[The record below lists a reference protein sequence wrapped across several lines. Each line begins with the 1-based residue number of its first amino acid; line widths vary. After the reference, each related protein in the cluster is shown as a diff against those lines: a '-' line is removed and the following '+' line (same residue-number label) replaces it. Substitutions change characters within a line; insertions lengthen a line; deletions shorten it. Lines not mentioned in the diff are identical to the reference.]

1 MLLPIHL
8 NLNNSFWNTKTMQV
22 QIKKQLK
29 IELDQADVTLAIRN
43 FLATNGYTISEAELE
58 KINYV
63 KSPRDGLRAELN
75 ITEESG
81 VETETQAVVTT
92 AVEAA
97 KEHIAE
103 IGLAVVETEDPGEVA
118 TPSVEDVAV
127 NEAVERALVPE
138 VETED
143 EVEPATAAV
152 AVEPSAEEPPRTK
165 LFM

>member
-1 MLLPIHL
+1 
-8 NLNNSFWNTKTMQV
+8 MQV

-29 IELDQADVTLAIRN
+29 IELDQADITLAIRN
-43 FLATNGYTISEAELE
+43 FLAANGYTISEVELE

-81 VETETQAVVTT
+81 VEAEAPVGVTT
-92 AVEAA
+92 AVEA
-97 KEHIAE
+97 
-103 IGLAVVETEDPGEVA
+103 TEVDVPVGVSTDVPVGVTVDVTEAPGEVA

-138 VETED
+138 VETETET
-143 EVEPATAAV
+143 EVEPVTAAV
-152 AVEPSAEEPPRTK
+152 VSPTTTEVPSRTK

>member
-1 MLLPIHL
+1 
-8 NLNNSFWNTKTMQV
+8 MQV

-29 IELDQADVTLAIRN
+29 IELDQADITLAIRN
-43 FLATNGYTISEAELE
+43 FLAANGYTISEAELE

-81 VETETQAVVTT
+81 VEPEAPAGVTT
-92 AVEAA
+92 AVEA
-97 KEHIAE
+97 
-103 IGLAVVETEDPGEVA
+103 TEADVPVNVPADVPVGVTDAPGEIA

-127 NEAVERALVPE
+127 NAAVERALAP
-138 VETED
+138 ETETEA
-143 EVEPATAAV
+143 EVEPVTAPV
-152 AVEPSAEEPPRTK
+152 AVEPPTEAPPRTK

>member
-1 MLLPIHL
+1 
-8 NLNNSFWNTKTMQV
+8 MQV

-29 IELDQADVTLAIRN
+29 IELDQADITLAIRN
-43 FLATNGYTISEAELE
+43 FLAANGYTISEAELE

-81 VETETQAVVTT
+81 VEPEASAVVATETQVVTLEARPV
-92 AVEAA
+92 AVEANVTL
-97 KEHIAE
+97 
-103 IGLAVVETEDPGEVA
+103 LANTVTESVDEGPGEVA
-118 TPSVEDVAV
+118 TPSVQDVAV
-127 NEAVERALVPE
+127 TEAVERALVPE

-143 EVEPATAAV
+143 EVEPATATV
-152 AVEPSAEEPPRTK
+152 AVEPSAEEAPRTK

>member
-1 MLLPIHL
+1 
-8 NLNNSFWNTKTMQV
+8 MQV

-29 IELDQADVTLAIRN
+29 IELDQADITLAIRN
-43 FLATNGYTISEAELE
+43 FLAANGYTISEAELE

-81 VETETQAVVTT
+81 VETEIQAVVAT

-97 KEHIAE
+97 EVDTP
-103 IGLAVVETEDPGEVA
+103 VVETEAPGEVA

-127 NEAVERALVPE
+127 TEAVERALVPE
-138 VETED
+138 VEPED
-143 EVEPATAAV
+143 EVEPATVAV

>member
-1 MLLPIHL
+1 
-8 NLNNSFWNTKTMQV
+8 MQV

-29 IELDQADVTLAIRN
+29 IELDQADITLAIRN
-43 FLATNGYTISEAELE
+43 FLAANGYTISEAELE

-81 VETETQAVVTT
+81 VESEAPVGVTT

-97 KEHIAE
+97 EVDVPV
-103 IGLAVVETEDPGEVA
+103 GVTEAPGEVA

-138 VETED
+138 AEPED
-143 EVEPATAAV
+143 EVEPATVAV

>member
-1 MLLPIHL
+1 
-8 NLNNSFWNTKTMQV
+8 MQV

-29 IELDQADVTLAIRN
+29 IELDQADITLAIRN
-43 FLATNGYTISEAELE
+43 FLAANGYTISEAELE

-81 VETETQAVVTT
+81 VEPEAPVGVTT
-92 AVEAA
+92 AVEA
-97 KEHIAE
+97 
-103 IGLAVVETEDPGEVA
+103 TEVDAPVDVPVGVT
-118 TPSVEDVAV
+118 TPSVEDVAI

-138 VETED
+138 VEPED
-143 EVEPATAAV
+143 EVEPATTTV

>member
-1 MLLPIHL
+1 
-8 NLNNSFWNTKTMQV
+8 MQV

-29 IELDQADVTLAIRN
+29 IELDQADITLAIRN
-43 FLATNGYTISEAELE
+43 FLAANGYTISEAELE

-92 AVEAA
+92 TVEATEVDA
-97 KEHIAE
+97 P
-103 IGLAVVETEDPGEVA
+103 VVETEAPGEVA

-143 EVEPATAAV
+143 EVEPATVAAV
-152 AVEPSAEEPPRTK
+152 VEPSAEEPPRTK

>member
-1 MLLPIHL
+1 
-8 NLNNSFWNTKTMQV
+8 MQV

-29 IELDQADVTLAIRN
+29 IELDQADITLAIRN
-43 FLATNGYTISEAELE
+43 FLAANGYTISEAELE

-81 VETETQAVVTT
+81 VETEAPVGVTT
-92 AVEAA
+92 AVEA
-97 KEHIAE
+97 
-103 IGLAVVETEDPGEVA
+103 TEVDVPVGVTEAPGEVV

-138 VETED
+138 VEPED
-143 EVEPATAAV
+143 EVEPAPVAV

>member
-1 MLLPIHL
+1 
-8 NLNNSFWNTKTMQV
+8 MQV

-29 IELDQADVTLAIRN
+29 IELDQADITLAIRN
-43 FLATNGYTISEAELE
+43 FLAANGYTISEAELE

-81 VETETQAVVTT
+81 VETEIQAVVTT
-92 AVEAA
+92 AVEAT
-97 KEHIAE
+97 EVDTP
-103 IGLAVVETEDPGEVA
+103 VVETEEPGEVA

-143 EVEPATAAV
+143 EVEPVTAAV
-152 AVEPSAEEPPRTK
+152 AVEPPTEAPPRTK

>member
-1 MLLPIHL
+1 
-8 NLNNSFWNTKTMQV
+8 MQV

-29 IELDQADVTLAIRN
+29 IELDQADITLAIRN
-43 FLATNGYTISEAELE
+43 FLAANGYTISEAELE

-81 VETETQAVVTT
+81 VETEIQAVVTT
-92 AVEAA
+92 AVEAT
-97 KEHIAE
+97 EVDTP
-103 IGLAVVETEDPGEVA
+103 VVETEEPGEVA

-127 NEAVERALVPE
+127 NEAVERALAPE

-143 EVEPATAAV
+143 EVEAATVAV
-152 AVEPSAEEPPRTK
+152 AVEPSTEEPPRTK

>member
-1 MLLPIHL
+1 
-8 NLNNSFWNTKTMQV
+8 MQV

-29 IELDQADVTLAIRN
+29 IELDQADITLAIRN
-43 FLATNGYTISEAELE
+43 FLAANGYTISEAELE

-81 VETETQAVVTT
+81 VETEIQAVVAT

-97 KEHIAE
+97 EVDTP
-103 IGLAVVETEDPGEVA
+103 VVETEAPGEVA

-138 VETED
+138 VEPED
-143 EVEPATAAV
+143 EVEPATVAV
-152 AVEPSAEEPPRTK
+152 AVEPPAEEPPRTK

>member
-1 MLLPIHL
+1 
-8 NLNNSFWNTKTMQV
+8 MQV

-29 IELDQADVTLAIRN
+29 IELDQADITLAIRN
-43 FLATNGYTISEAELE
+43 FLAANGYTISEAELE

-81 VETETQAVVTT
+81 VEPEAPVGVTT

-97 KEHIAE
+97 EVDTP
-103 IGLAVVETEDPGEVA
+103 VVETEEPGEVA

-138 VETED
+138 VEDED
-143 EVEPATAAV
+143 EVEPATVAV

>member
-1 MLLPIHL
+1 
-8 NLNNSFWNTKTMQV
+8 MQV

-29 IELDQADVTLAIRN
+29 IELDQADITLAIRN
-43 FLATNGYTISEAELE
+43 FLAANGYTISEAELE

-81 VETETQAVVTT
+81 VETEIQAVVAT

-97 KEHIAE
+97 EVDTP
-103 IGLAVVETEDPGEVA
+103 VVETEAPGEVA

-138 VETED
+138 VKPED
-143 EVEPATAAV
+143 EVEPATVAV
-152 AVEPSAEEPPRTK
+152 AVEPPAEEPPRTK

>member
-1 MLLPIHL
+1 
-8 NLNNSFWNTKTMQV
+8 MQV

-29 IELDQADVTLAIRN
+29 IELDQVDITLAIRN
-43 FLATNGYTISEAELE
+43 FLAANGYTINEAELE

-81 VETETQAVVTT
+81 VETETQAIVTT
-92 AVEAA
+92 AVEA
-97 KEHIAE
+97 
-103 IGLAVVETEDPGEVA
+103 TEVDVPVDVPVGVTEGPGEVA

-127 NEAVERALVPE
+127 NEAVERALAPA

-143 EVEPATAAV
+143 EVAPATATV
-152 AVEPSAEEPPRTK
+152 PVEPPTEEPPRIK
-165 LFM
+165 LFV

>member
-1 MLLPIHL
+1 
-8 NLNNSFWNTKTMQV
+8 MQV

-29 IELDQADVTLAIRN
+29 IELDQADITLAIRN
-43 FLATNGYTISEAELE
+43 FLAANGYTISEAELE

-81 VETETQAVVTT
+81 VEPEAPVGVTT
-92 AVEAA
+92 AVEA
-97 KEHIAE
+97 
-103 IGLAVVETEDPGEVA
+103 TEVDVPVGVTEAPGEVA

-127 NEAVERALVPE
+127 NEAVERALAPE
-138 VETED
+138 VESED

>member
-1 MLLPIHL
+1 
-8 NLNNSFWNTKTMQV
+8 MQV

-29 IELDQADVTLAIRN
+29 IELDQADITLAIRN
-43 FLATNGYTISEAELE
+43 FLAANGYTISEAELE

-81 VETETQAVVTT
+81 VEPEAPVGVTT
-92 AVEAA
+92 AVEA
-97 KEHIAE
+97 
-103 IGLAVVETEDPGEVA
+103 TEVDVPVDVPVGVTEAPGEVA

-127 NEAVERALVPE
+127 TEAVERALAPE
-138 VETED
+138 VETEA
-143 EVEPATAAV
+143 EVEPVTAAV
-152 AVEPSAEEPPRTK
+152 AVEPRTEEPPRTK

>member
-1 MLLPIHL
+1 
-8 NLNNSFWNTKTMQV
+8 MQV

-29 IELDQADVTLAIRN
+29 IELDQADITLAIRN
-43 FLATNGYTISEAELE
+43 FLAANGYTISEAELE

-81 VETETQAVVTT
+81 VETEAPVGVTT
-92 AVEAA
+92 AVEAT
-97 KEHIAE
+97 EV
-103 IGLAVVETEDPGEVA
+103 AVPVDVPVGVTVDVPVDVTEAPGEVA

-127 NEAVERALVPE
+127 NEAVERALAPE
-138 VETED
+138 VETEAED
-143 EVEPATAAV
+143 EVEPATDAV

>member
-1 MLLPIHL
+1 
-8 NLNNSFWNTKTMQV
+8 MQV

-29 IELDQADVTLAIRN
+29 IELDQADITLAIRN
-43 FLATNGYTISEAELE
+43 FLAANGYTISEAELE

-81 VETETQAVVTT
+81 VETEVQAVVTT
-92 AVEAA
+92 AVEA
-97 KEHIAE
+97 
-103 IGLAVVETEDPGEVA
+103 TEVDVTVDVPVGVTEAPGEVA

-127 NEAVERALVPE
+127 NEAVERALAPE
-138 VETED
+138 VETEA
-143 EVEPATAAV
+143 EVEPVTATAAV
-152 AVEPSAEEPPRTK
+152 EPPTEAPPRTK

>member
-1 MLLPIHL
+1 
-8 NLNNSFWNTKTMQV
+8 MQV

-29 IELDQADVTLAIRN
+29 IELDQADITLAIRN
-43 FLATNGYTISEAELE
+43 FLAANGYTISEAELE

-81 VETETQAVVTT
+81 VETEIQAVVTT
-92 AVEAA
+92 AVEAT
-97 KEHIAE
+97 EVDVP
-103 IGLAVVETEDPGEVA
+103 VVETEEPGEVA

-138 VETED
+138 VEPED
-143 EVEPATAAV
+143 EVEPATVAV
-152 AVEPSAEEPPRTK
+152 AVEPPAEEPPRTK

>member
-1 MLLPIHL
+1 
-8 NLNNSFWNTKTMQV
+8 MQV

-29 IELDQADVTLAIRN
+29 IELDQADITLAIRN
-43 FLATNGYTISEAELE
+43 FLAANGYTISEAELE

-81 VETETQAVVTT
+81 VESEASTPAVTEPKVVTSEPVT
-92 AVEAA
+92 AA
-97 KEHIAE
+97 
-103 IGLAVVETEDPGEVA
+103 TEDNATPVVNTTAEVEDDEPGEVA

-127 NEAVERALVPE
+127 TEAVERALVPE
-138 VETED
+138 VEPED
-143 EVEPATAAV
+143 EVEPATAAAV
-152 AVEPSAEEPPRTK
+152 VEPSAEEPPRTK

>member
-1 MLLPIHL
+1 
-8 NLNNSFWNTKTMQV
+8 MQV

-29 IELDQADVTLAIRN
+29 IELDQADITLAIRN
-43 FLATNGYTISEAELE
+43 FLAANGYTISEAELE

-81 VETETQAVVTT
+81 VETEAPVGVTT
-92 AVEAA
+92 AVEA
-97 KEHIAE
+97 
-103 IGLAVVETEDPGEVA
+103 TEVDVPVGVTEAPGEVV
-118 TPSVEDVAV
+118 TLSVEDVAV

-138 VETED
+138 VEPED
-143 EVEPATAAV
+143 EVEPAPVAV

>member
-1 MLLPIHL
+1 
-8 NLNNSFWNTKTMQV
+8 MQV

-29 IELDQADVTLAIRN
+29 IELDQADITLAIRN
-43 FLATNGYTISEAELE
+43 FLAANGYTISEAELE

-81 VETETQAVVTT
+81 VETEAPVGVTT
-92 AVEAA
+92 AVEA
-97 KEHIAE
+97 
-103 IGLAVVETEDPGEVA
+103 TEVDVPTGVTEAPGEVA

-127 NEAVERALVPE
+127 NEAVERALAPE
-138 VETED
+138 VETEA
-143 EVEPATAAV
+143 EVEPVTAAV
-152 AVEPSAEEPPRTK
+152 AVEPPTEEPPRTK

>member
-1 MLLPIHL
+1 
-8 NLNNSFWNTKTMQV
+8 MQV

-29 IELDQADVTLAIRN
+29 IELDQADITLAIRN
-43 FLATNGYTISEAELE
+43 FLAANGYTISEAELE

-81 VETETQAVVTT
+81 VETEAPVGVTT
-92 AVEAA
+92 AVEATEVDVPVGVTVDA
-97 KEHIAE
+97 P
-103 IGLAVVETEDPGEVA
+103 VVETEAPGEVA

-127 NEAVERALVPE
+127 TEAVERALVPE
-138 VETED
+138 VEPED
-143 EVEPATAAV
+143 EVEPATVAV

>member
-1 MLLPIHL
+1 
-8 NLNNSFWNTKTMQV
+8 MQV

-29 IELDQADVTLAIRN
+29 IELDQADITLAIRN
-43 FLATNGYTISEAELE
+43 FLAANGYTISEAELE

-81 VETETQAVVTT
+81 VETEIQAVVAT

-97 KEHIAE
+97 EVDTP
-103 IGLAVVETEDPGEVA
+103 VVETEEPGEVA

-138 VETED
+138 VEDED
-143 EVEPATAAV
+143 EVEPATVAV

>member
-1 MLLPIHL
+1 
-8 NLNNSFWNTKTMQV
+8 MQV

-29 IELDQADVTLAIRN
+29 IELDQADITLAIRN
-43 FLATNGYTISEAELE
+43 FLAANGYTISEAELE

-81 VETETQAVVTT
+81 VETEIQAVVAT

-97 KEHIAE
+97 EVDAP
-103 IGLAVVETEDPGEVA
+103 VVETEAPGEVA

-143 EVEPATAAV
+143 EVEPATTAV

>member
-1 MLLPIHL
+1 
-8 NLNNSFWNTKTMQV
+8 MQV

-29 IELDQADVTLAIRN
+29 IELDQADITLAIRN
-43 FLATNGYTISEAELE
+43 FLAANGYTISEAELE

-81 VETETQAVVTT
+81 VETEIQAVVAT
-92 AVEAA
+92 AVEA
-97 KEHIAE
+97 
-103 IGLAVVETEDPGEVA
+103 TEVDIPVDVPVGVTEAPGEVA

-127 NEAVERALVPE
+127 TEAVERALAPE
-138 VETED
+138 PEA
-143 EVEPATAAV
+143 EVEPVTAPV
-152 AVEPSAEEPPRTK
+152 AAEPTPEVLPRTK

>member
-1 MLLPIHL
+1 
-8 NLNNSFWNTKTMQV
+8 MQV

-29 IELDQADVTLAIRN
+29 IELDQADITLAIRN
-43 FLATNGYTISEAELE
+43 FLAANGYTISEAELE

-81 VETETQAVVTT
+81 IETEIQAVVTT
-92 AVEAA
+92 AVEA
-97 KEHIAE
+97 
-103 IGLAVVETEDPGEVA
+103 TEVDAPVDVPVGVTEAPGEVA

-127 NEAVERALVPE
+127 TEAVERALAPE
-138 VETED
+138 PETEAEAEV
-143 EVEPATAAV
+143 EVEPVTAPV
-152 AVEPSAEEPPRTK
+152 AAEPTPEVLPRTK

>member
-1 MLLPIHL
+1 
-8 NLNNSFWNTKTMQV
+8 MQV

-29 IELDQADVTLAIRN
+29 IELDQADITLAIRN
-43 FLATNGYTISEAELE
+43 FLAANGYTISEAELE

-81 VETETQAVVTT
+81 VETEAPVGVTT
-92 AVEAA
+92 AVEA
-97 KEHIAE
+97 
-103 IGLAVVETEDPGEVA
+103 TEVDVPVDVPVGVTVDVPVGITEAPGEVV

-138 VETED
+138 VEPED
-143 EVEPATAAV
+143 EVEPAPVAV

>member
-1 MLLPIHL
+1 
-8 NLNNSFWNTKTMQV
+8 MQV

-29 IELDQADVTLAIRN
+29 IELDQADITLAIRN
-43 FLATNGYTISEAELE
+43 FLAANGYTISEAELE

-81 VETETQAVVTT
+81 VEPEAPVGVTT
-92 AVEAA
+92 AVEA
-97 KEHIAE
+97 
-103 IGLAVVETEDPGEVA
+103 TEVDVPVGVTEAPGEVA

-138 VETED
+138 VEAED

>member
-1 MLLPIHL
+1 
-8 NLNNSFWNTKTMQV
+8 MQV

-29 IELDQADVTLAIRN
+29 IELDQADITLAIRN
-43 FLATNGYTISEAELE
+43 FLAANGYTISEAELE

-81 VETETQAVVTT
+81 VEPEALVGVTT
-92 AVEAA
+92 AVEA
-97 KEHIAE
+97 
-103 IGLAVVETEDPGEVA
+103 TEVDVPVGVTEAPGEVA

-127 NEAVERALVPE
+127 NEAVERALAPE
-138 VETED
+138 VETEEE
-143 EVEPATAAV
+143 EVAPATAPV
-152 AVEPSAEEPPRTK
+152 PVEPPTEEPPRTK

>member
-1 MLLPIHL
+1 
-8 NLNNSFWNTKTMQV
+8 MQV

-29 IELDQADVTLAIRN
+29 IELDQADITLAIRN
-43 FLATNGYTISEAELE
+43 FLAANGYTISEAELE

-81 VETETQAVVTT
+81 VEPEAPVGVTT
-92 AVEAA
+92 AVEA
-97 KEHIAE
+97 
-103 IGLAVVETEDPGEVA
+103 TEVDVPVGVTVDVTEATGEVA

-138 VETED
+138 VEPED
-143 EVEPATAAV
+143 EVEPATVAV
-152 AVEPSAEEPPRTK
+152 AVEPSTEEPPRTK

>member
-1 MLLPIHL
+1 
-8 NLNNSFWNTKTMQV
+8 MQV

-29 IELDQADVTLAIRN
+29 IELDQADITLAIRN
-43 FLATNGYTISEAELE
+43 FLAANGYTISEAELE

-81 VETETQAVVTT
+81 VETEAPVGVTT
-92 AVEAA
+92 AVEAT
-97 KEHIAE
+97 E
-103 IGLAVVETEDPGEVA
+103 VEVPVGVSTDVPVGVTVDVTEAPGEVA

-138 VETED
+138 VETEA

-152 AVEPSAEEPPRTK
+152 VVEPSAEAPPRTK

>member
-1 MLLPIHL
+1 
-8 NLNNSFWNTKTMQV
+8 MQV

-29 IELDQADVTLAIRN
+29 IELDQADITLAIRN
-43 FLATNGYTISEAELE
+43 FLAANGYTISEAELE

-81 VETETQAVVTT
+81 VETEAPVGVTT
-92 AVEAA
+92 AVEA
-97 KEHIAE
+97 
-103 IGLAVVETEDPGEVA
+103 TEVDVPVDVPVGVTEAPGEVV

-138 VETED
+138 VEPED
-143 EVEPATAAV
+143 EVEPAPVAV

>member
-1 MLLPIHL
+1 
-8 NLNNSFWNTKTMQV
+8 MQV

-29 IELDQADVTLAIRN
+29 IELDQADITLAIRN
-43 FLATNGYTISEAELE
+43 FLAANGYTISEAELE

-81 VETETQAVVTT
+81 VETEIQAVVTT
-92 AVEAA
+92 AVEAT
-97 KEHIAE
+97 EVDTP
-103 IGLAVVETEDPGEVA
+103 VVETEEPGEVA

-143 EVEPATAAV
+143 EVEPATVAV
-152 AVEPSAEEPPRTK
+152 AVEPPTEAPPRTK

>member
-1 MLLPIHL
+1 
-8 NLNNSFWNTKTMQV
+8 MQV

-29 IELDQADVTLAIRN
+29 IELDQADITLAIRN
-43 FLATNGYTISEAELE
+43 FLAANGYTISEAELE

-81 VETETQAVVTT
+81 VEPEALVGVTT
-92 AVEAA
+92 AVEAT
-97 KEHIAE
+97 EVDVP
-103 IGLAVVETEDPGEVA
+103 VVETEEPGEVT

-127 NEAVERALVPE
+127 NEALERALAP
-138 VETED
+138 

-152 AVEPSAEEPPRTK
+152 AVEPSTEEPPRTK

>member
-1 MLLPIHL
+1 
-8 NLNNSFWNTKTMQV
+8 MQV

-29 IELDQADVTLAIRN
+29 IELDQADITLAIRN
-43 FLATNGYTISEAELE
+43 FLAANGYTISEAELE

-81 VETETQAVVTT
+81 VEPEAPVDVTT

-97 KEHIAE
+97 EVDTP
-103 IGLAVVETEDPGEVA
+103 VVETEAPGEVA

-138 VETED
+138 VEPED
-143 EVEPATAAV
+143 EVEPATVAV

>member
-1 MLLPIHL
+1 
-8 NLNNSFWNTKTMQV
+8 MQV

-29 IELDQADVTLAIRN
+29 IELDQADITLAIRN
-43 FLATNGYTISEAELE
+43 FLAANGYTISEAELE

-81 VETETQAVVTT
+81 VETETQAIVTT
-92 AVEAA
+92 AVETT
-97 KEHIAE
+97 EVDVP
-103 IGLAVVETEDPGEVA
+103 VVETEAPGEVA

-138 VETED
+138 VETESED
-143 EVEPATAAV
+143 EVEPTTTVADEVPTEAA
-152 AVEPSAEEPPRTK
+152 PRTK

>member
-1 MLLPIHL
+1 
-8 NLNNSFWNTKTMQV
+8 MQV

-29 IELDQADVTLAIRN
+29 IELDQADITLAIRN
-43 FLATNGYTISEAELE
+43 FLAANGYTISEAELE

-81 VETETQAVVTT
+81 VESEAPVGVTT

-97 KEHIAE
+97 EVDVPV
-103 IGLAVVETEDPGEVA
+103 GVTEAPGEVA

-138 VETED
+138 AEPED
-143 EVEPATAAV
+143 EVEPATVAV
-152 AVEPSAEEPPRTK
+152 AVEPPAEEPPRTK